1 MEKLVIALIEGICR
15 RYKGKNHDI
24 KRIWR
29 SRGKSHLKIQNW
41 NYSRDERGDKTVF
54 NIRFSVDEKMHTIC
68 RIIVRKGYS
77 DMEAAFPFEC
87 PEDERVLLSYILMEY
102 NFSKRYATIRVD
114 LSDGEIVN
122 SYSFDMF
129 PSMTPEYIL
138 NKFMVVKDIDDE
150 IYKDVEDV
158 CNHRYSED
166 ESIDETPTVTEKK
179 DKFKIDL

>member
-1 MEKLVIALIEGICR
+1 MTLKEYGDLVEKAF
-15 RYKGKNHDI
+15 
-24 KRIWR
+24 
-29 SRGKSHLKIQNW
+29 KIQNW

-68 RIIVRKGYS
+68 RIIVNEKGIC

-158 CNHRYSED
+158 CNHRYGED
-166 ESIDETPTVTEKK
+166 ESIDETATVTEKK